1 MGNESS
7 SRDKAS
13 RRRTKEKMTPLYIAI
28 FLLGMLFGIAI
39 VFLILFIAVAVIVV
53 DFDSVD
59 SD

>member
-1 MGNESS
+1 MI
-7 SRDKAS
+7 
-13 RRRTKEKMTPLYIAI
+13 PLYIAI

-39 VFLILFIAVAVIVV
+39 VFLIAFLAVATIVL

>member
-1 MGNESS
+1 MI
-7 SRDKAS
+7 
-13 RRRTKEKMTPLYIAI
+13 PLYIAI

-39 VFLILFIAVAVIVV
+39 VFLILFVAMAVIVV